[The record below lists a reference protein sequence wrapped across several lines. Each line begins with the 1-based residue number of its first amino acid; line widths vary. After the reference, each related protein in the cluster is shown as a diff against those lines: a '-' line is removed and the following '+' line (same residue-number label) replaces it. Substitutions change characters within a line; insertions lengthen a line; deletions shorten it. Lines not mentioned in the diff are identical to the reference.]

1 MTLLEK
7 KIMIIVEKT
16 SFQKQADKIL
26 NGYIKIGKRYLK

>member
-26 NGYIKIGKRYLK
+26 NEYIRLAKDI